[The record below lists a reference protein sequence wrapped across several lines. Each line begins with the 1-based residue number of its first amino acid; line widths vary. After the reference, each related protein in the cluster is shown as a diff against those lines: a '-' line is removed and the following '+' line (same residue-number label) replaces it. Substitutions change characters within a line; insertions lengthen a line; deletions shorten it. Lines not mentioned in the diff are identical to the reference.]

1 MFYRFTLLLLF
12 VYNISSAQLS
22 VRNNAYVFV
31 NNEVVFV
38 ENDVNLNEVASTIY
52 LRNEGQL
59 IQGAGTETS
68 ATKNSGVG
76 ELSIYQNGNVGAHEF
91 NYWCSPIGSKTN
103 NTINNL
109 FGISFLNDAT
119 GLITSNPA
127 TFTTSGSLNGTSSPL
142 NIEPYWIWK
151 FIASD
156 DYSEWIHVQGN
167 TTLNPGEGFT
177 MKGTTGS
184 GDNQNYDFRGKPNTG
199 TISVS
204 VLNNQYTL
212 VGNPYPSAMDA
223 LAYIHDA
230 ENALTIT
237 GTLHYWEQDPN
248 VNSHRVDAYDG
259 GYATYTINAAG
270 TLETYTPATFSTYNL
285 DGSINGAGSGSPSGK
300 QPRRYIPIGQGFMV
314 EGIANGVVKAKNSH
328 RAFIKES
335 APNSEFFKTS
345 NTKKKT
351 TQTKAGFSEIP
362 NDFMRFR
369 LNIDFNNTYTRQ
381 LVENFHSTA
390 TFGFDYGMESKIN
403 EADML
408 TSDAYFS
415 NNNATYLAEA
425 LPFNDDLKI
434 PLTIKLAQNMP
445 VRIRIADIQNFDSN
459 LPIYIHDLE
468 TDLYINLKTQD
479 FDMNLEAG
487 EYTNRFEVTFKS
499 QTLNVDETTF
509 NDFNIFQNNTISE
522 LKISNPNVLD
532 IKTFNL
538 FDISGKQVLNESI
551 LDSKRTLSY
560 STKSLSD
567 GVYIA
572 RISLSNNQG
581 FTKKVI
587 ITNKN

>member
-1 MFYRFTLLLLF
+1 
-12 VYNISSAQLS
+12 
-22 VRNNAYVFV
+22 
-31 NNEVVFV
+31 
-38 ENDVNLNEVASTIY
+38 
-52 LRNEGQL
+52 
-59 IQGAGTETS
+59 
-68 ATKNSGVG
+68 
-76 ELSIYQNGNVGAHEF
+76 
-91 NYWCSPIGSKTN
+91 
-103 NTINNL
+103 
-109 FGISFLNDAT
+109 
-119 GLITSNPA
+119 
-127 TFTTSGSLNGTSSPL
+127 
-142 NIEPYWIWK
+142 
-151 FIASD
+151 
-156 DYSEWIHVQGN
+156 
-167 TTLNPGEGFT
+167 
-177 MKGTTGS
+177 
-184 GDNQNYDFRGKPNTG
+184 
-199 TISVS
+199 
-204 VLNNQYTL
+204 
-212 VGNPYPSAMDA
+212 
-223 LAYIHDA
+223 
-230 ENALTIT
+230 
-237 GTLHYWEQDPN
+237 
-248 VNSHRVDAYDG
+248 
-259 GYATYTINAAG
+259 
-270 TLETYTPATFSTYNL
+270 
-285 DGSINGAGSGSPSGK
+285 
-300 QPRRYIPIGQGFMV
+300 MV

-335 APNSEFFKTS
+335 TPNSEFFKTS

-551 LDSKRTLSY
+551 LDSKRTL
-560 STKSLSD
+560 
-567 GVYIA
+567 
-572 RISLSNNQG
+572 R
-581 FTKKVI
+581 
-587 ITNKN
+587 